1 MRVSKLNWHINV
13 ICGCLVSGDT
23 CQAVSAA
30 HEAFF
35 FIRMT
40 SLESLHTGGYLL
52 RASQTN

>member
-1 MRVSKLNWHINV
+1 MRVSKLNLHINV

-40 SLESLHTGGYLL
+40 SLHTGGYLL